1 MILRK
6 NRKRKFQKS
15 RLYESLEPLKN
26 PGRGWYRI
34 YTYDLAEELPEL
46 YIACEEETI
55 ALLLIDIGSYKDER
69 ISEDALAYLKRIL
82 EFFKNNEKKM
92 ILRPVYDTK
101 GKGLEREPGK
111 VKLVKEHMHQLGS
124 IIENYADDILVVQG
138 ILVGDWG
145 EMHGSRFLSDMHLR
159 DLAKTYITAMHG
171 RCYLAVRTPR
181 QWKTIAES
189 LDIHMRKCLVL
200 FNDGIF
206 GSETDLGTY
215 ESSEARKKELDWQEN
230 FLDYGPVGGEA
241 VADVRISGI
250 FSKQDTDL
258 DRMKDTGN
266 MYDEEPVERV
276 NHSIKNLGLDD
287 LRKMHVTYLNSTH
300 DQKLLDQWKAQAM
313 KWNGSTISVYDYIGL
328 HLGYR
333 FIVRDVSWTAGG
345 KSSAGW
351 GLRKPFMG
359 KKEKFLEVTVENS
372 GFADLY
378 EEAECIILVE
388 KKEAEDFADELEKST
403 GKHMKTSERFSKISS
418 ETAAENMI
426 EITCP
431 ECDARTWKNSMT
443 SRIKIPADILEPYTE
458 PEHNAHSGIKIYLQL
473 RRKRDGM
480 NIRFANT
487 DADKD
492 KGVLLGMFQ

>member
-6 NRKRKFQKS
+6 NRKRKFQKN
-15 RLYESLEPLKN
+15 RLCESLEPVKN
-26 PGRGWYRI
+26 PGRGWYHI
-34 YTYDLAEELPEL
+34 YTYDLAQELPEL

-55 ALLLIDIGSYKDER
+55 ALLLIDIGSYRDER
-69 ISEDALAYLKRIL
+69 IPEEALAYLKRIL
-82 EFFKNNEKKM
+82 EFFKVNEKKM

-101 GKGLEREPGK
+101 GRGLEREPGK
-111 VKLVKEHMHQLGS
+111 VKIVKEHMHQLGS
-124 IIENYADDILVVQG
+124 IIESYADDILVVQG

-159 DLAKTYITAMHG
+159 DLAKTYITAMHD

-181 QWKTIAES
+181 QWRTIAES

-206 GSETDLGTY
+206 GSDTDLGTY
-215 ESSEARKKELDWQEN
+215 ESSGARKKELNWQEK

-241 VADVRISGI
+241 VADIRISRI
-250 FSKQDTDL
+250 FPEQDTAL
-258 DRMKDTGN
+258 DTVADTGD
-266 MYDEEPVERV
+266 MCFTESGETM
-276 NHSIKNLGLDD
+276 NHSGNHSVIDD
-287 LRKMHVTYLNSTH
+287 LHKMHVTYLNSTH
-300 DQKLLDQWKAQAM
+300 DRKLLDQWKSQTM
-313 KWNGSTISVYDYIGL
+313 KWNGSMISVYDYIGL

-333 FIVRDVSWTAGG
+333 FIVRDASWTDVAKTSQGG
-345 KSSAGW
+345 
-351 GLRKPFMG
+351 GLRKHFMG
-359 KKEKFLEVTVENS
+359 KKEKILEMTVENS

-388 KKEAEDFADELEKST
+388 KKEAEDFADESEKST
-403 GKHMKTSERFSKISS
+403 GKYMKTSERLSKISS

-431 ECDARTWKNSMT
+431 ECDARTWKSGTT
-443 SRIKIPADILEPYTE
+443 SRIKIPADILETYTE
-458 PEHNAHSGIKIYLQL
+458 PETNVRNAIKIYLQL

-480 NIRFANT
+480 NIRFANA
-487 DADKD
+487 DAD
-492 KGVLLGMFQ
+492 KGVLLGIFQ